1 MTQTNPEQWAVELF
15 KRLEKMV
22 FQSPAGTCLDGEAIY
37 VIQAAFAE
45 QNARLVGNER
55 EAIINWL
62 RGGAGTDTTTLAK
75 PMRILFLRGLH
86 SYADAIE
93 RGDHIAALKDR
104 TND

>member
-1 MTQTNPEQWAVELF
+1 MQTNPEQWAVELATS
-15 KRLEKMV
+15 L
-22 FQSPAGTCLDGEAIY
+22 PAWFADFDGIALA
-37 VIQAAFAE
+37 IQAAFAE
-45 QNARLVGNER
+45 REARLVGDER

-93 RGDHIAALKDR
+93 RGDHLAALKDR
-104 TND
+104 THG

>member
-1 MTQTNPEQWAVELF
+1 MTQTNPEQWADDL
-15 KRLEKMV
+15 LASILAADTA
-22 FQSPAGTCLDGEAIY
+22 QAAALA
-37 VIQAAFAE
+37 IQAAFAE
-45 QNARLVGNER
+45 REARLVGDER

-104 TND
+104 TQ